1 MPANASIRLALEAL
15 LTATPDIG
23 VVEHVINYGP
33 GYVFTDGSGANQVA
47 QVFTDTRT
55 IAASSN
61 DDLDLNGVLTN
72 ALGASVA
79 LTKVRA
85 VVIKA
90 AAGNS
95 NDVVVGG
102 AATNAVSSVFGATT
116 HTVKVKPGGMLVL
129 VAPDATAYALTAGT
143 ADVLRITN
151 GGAGS
156 TVTYDIVILGS

>member
-1 MPANASIRLALEAL
+1 MPANASLRVALEAL
-15 LTATPDIG
+15 LSASPDIG
-23 VVEHVINYGP
+23 VVQHTINYGP
-33 GYVFTDGSGANQVA
+33 GYTFTDGSGGDQIT

-55 IAASSN
+55 VAASAN
-61 DDLDLNGVLTN
+61 DDLDLNGALTN

-85 VVIKA
+85 VIVKA
-90 AAGNS
+90 AAGNV

-102 AATNAVSSVFGATT
+102 AATNAVNSIFGSTT
-116 HTVKVKPGGMLVL
+116 HTLRVKPGGLLVL
-129 VAPDATAYALTAGT
+129 VAPDVTAYALTAGT